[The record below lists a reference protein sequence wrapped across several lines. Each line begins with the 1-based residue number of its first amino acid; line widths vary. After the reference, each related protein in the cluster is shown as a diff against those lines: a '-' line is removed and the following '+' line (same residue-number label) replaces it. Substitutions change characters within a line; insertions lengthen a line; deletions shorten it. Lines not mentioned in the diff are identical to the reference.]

1 MLGVKEDYYL
11 ACEYMECKACS
22 SSFLAWDKRML
33 DQLSAGVRAQFPVIL
48 THKYAC
54 DVAVVSL
61 LRNRTLGNSP
71 TSVRNSL
78 CEVHSEEW
86 LRKQVCY
93 LSDCQRHRN
102 GLHGV
107 IQPNPQYE
115 EVPPFPSFPK
125 AQYFLATYVR
135 DVYQRLPALLA
146 AATSIHGSIIKI
158 DSTYKVCKKLQG
170 SAANSANMVTNVGN
184 ERGEILQCVLTA
196 SEALESL
203 QTLANGL
210 MERYERHQQPHPL
223 VLYTD
228 RDCCASTKSRSKF
241 QQLFCRWPNLLVRL
255 DIWHFMRRM
264 GQGCSSESHP
274 LYRTFMAKL
283 STCIFEWDA
292 EDYQLLLKAKEEELV
307 AAGVQYPSNAAVRK
321 AITSEELARHCRR
334 RTRGADKTTDLL
346 ETLLLSLS
354 SATDTLGNPLLRENI
369 TEIWMEQKKH
379 IVCIQDP
386 PDIPLYTITGCLR
399 KGRVSLPTYRC
410 ARGTTSLESF
420 HSHLVKFI
428 PGTSA
433 NAVNFQAYLLDGVT
447 RWNAARTKAAITVP
461 TGDLRIFDSQL
472 QAQVNTLS
480 ETVHGKKILPSYQP
494 PAQYTG
500 ELFGVEYLYRQSGM
514 PLITK
519 DLDIAAKIDEGF
531 EDYKDDDDNFL
542 EQSQIHA
549 EDGEDIFTVAPPS
562 QSDSESDEEG
572 EVRFLSLVFE
582 NYICI
587 YLLY

>member
-1 MLGVKEDYYL
+1 
-11 ACEYMECKACS
+11 
-22 SSFLAWDKRML
+22 
-33 DQLSAGVRAQFPVIL
+33 
-48 THKYAC
+48 
-54 DVAVVSL
+54 
-61 LRNRTLGNSP
+61 
-71 TSVRNSL
+71 
-78 CEVHSEEW
+78 
-86 LRKQVCY
+86 
-93 LSDCQRHRN
+93 
-102 GLHGV
+102 
-107 IQPNPQYE
+107 
-115 EVPPFPSFPK
+115 
-125 AQYFLATYVR
+125 
-135 DVYQRLPALLA
+135 
-146 AATSIHGSIIKI
+146 
-158 DSTYKVCKKLQG
+158 
-170 SAANSANMVTNVGN
+170 
-184 ERGEILQCVLTA
+184 
-196 SEALESL
+196 
-203 QTLANGL
+203 
-210 MERYERHQQPHPL
+210 
-223 VLYTD
+223 
-228 RDCCASTKSRSKF
+228 
-241 QQLFCRWPNLLVRL
+241 
-255 DIWHFMRRM
+255 
-264 GQGCSSESHP
+264 
-274 LYRTFMAKL
+274 
-283 STCIFEWDA
+283 
-292 EDYQLLLKAKEEELV
+292 
-307 AAGVQYPSNAAVRK
+307 
-321 AITSEELARHCRR
+321 
-334 RTRGADKTTDLL
+334 
-346 ETLLLSLS
+346 
-354 SATDTLGNPLLRENI
+354 
-369 TEIWMEQKKH
+369 MEQKKH

-572 EVRFLSLVFE
+572 EVRYLSLVFE